1 MTSLDHNEQCIKN
14 ATDIAV
20 IKEKLIESKDD
31 KEKATAWTMRLV
43 GIFAA
48 IIMTVAGSAIN
59 SYSTIN
65 VLQEKVKEQKAEIEK
80 LNTYIGDIES
90 NLRYEISLIK
100 DE

>member
-20 IKEKLIESKDD
+20 LKEKFIEAKEDKD
-31 KEKATAWTMRLV
+31 KATAWTMRLA
-43 GIFAA
+43 GIFASVVLV
-48 IIMTVAGSAIN
+48 VAGSAIN

-65 VLQEKVKEQKAEIEK
+65 VLEEKVREQKNEIGK
-80 LNTYIGDIES
+80 LSTYISDIEN
-90 NLRYEISLIK
+90 NLRYEINLIK